1 MCGILITNSDIT
13 GLDNTLLD
21 FRGPDYSQTLNK
33 EGVTFL
39 QTLLSITGEF
49 TKQPIEKDGVV
60 FLFNGEVYNYN
71 LVKNYPSDIYFIID
85 MYFKYGEDY
94 VKHLDGEFA
103 IVIADYKK
111 NILYFASDIFGTKP
125 IHYSIKG
132 GSFGISSY
140 REPLN
145 DLKFSEIKRAEPS
158 TLYKVDL
165 KTNQLIEKKRYFNFK
180 LEQTKTD
187 FNDWEDSFLEA
198 IKKRFKNIDKEV
210 ILPLSSGFDS
220 GAILCAFNILD
231 IKFHSFSF
239 YNYEHK
245 KVLDKRIQRVAPP
258 NKSYKKEKLTP
269 EERDYAKNLIK
280 SRCSDFF
287 YGPDLN
293 DKNYT
298 FNGLN
303 DAGSHGLAYLL
314 DYIKKENPGIKIMAS
329 GHGADEIMSN
339 IQTYTFGKPNPE
351 NFPKNLEEVFPW
363 ENFYIGTQ
371 SSYLYKE
378 ESISGGFGIE
388 GRYPFLDKDVV
399 QEYLFLDSKLKNST
413 FKSPIVNFLKRNKFP
428 YRKKSF
434 RFPNNE
440 NLKSGFNA

>member
-165 KTNQLIEKKRYFNFK
+165 KQTN
-180 LEQTKTD
+180 
-187 FNDWEDSFLEA
+187 
-198 IKKRFKNIDKEV
+198 
-210 ILPLSSGFDS
+210 
-220 GAILCAFNILD
+220 
-231 IKFHSFSF
+231 
-239 YNYEHK
+239 
-245 KVLDKRIQRVAPP
+245 
-258 NKSYKKEKLTP
+258 
-269 EERDYAKNLIK
+269 
-280 SRCSDFF
+280 
-287 YGPDLN
+287 
-293 DKNYT
+293 
-298 FNGLN
+298 
-303 DAGSHGLAYLL
+303 
-314 DYIKKENPGIKIMAS
+314 
-329 GHGADEIMSN
+329 
-339 IQTYTFGKPNPE
+339 
-351 NFPKNLEEVFPW
+351 
-363 ENFYIGTQ
+363 
-371 SSYLYKE
+371 
-378 ESISGGFGIE
+378 
-388 GRYPFLDKDVV
+388 
-399 QEYLFLDSKLKNST
+399 
-413 FKSPIVNFLKRNKFP
+413 
-428 YRKKSF
+428 
-434 RFPNNE
+434 
-440 NLKSGFNA
+440 